1 MQCFAGGGVKM
12 REKLWSLN
20 ASCVDAMTND
30 LQSGPCRRLFY

>member
-20 ASCVDAMTND
+20 ASCVKTMKNEKF
-30 LQSGPCRRLFY
+30 GPHRPLFL